1 MKDDKV
7 RQSVDCDL
15 SIPEVIQNSSRPRAE
30 GRPRAGAGISRR
42 VVSRPNAGT
51 DEFEMGHKGQARVER
66 GAKIM
71 EEGHFQN
78 RMIRRGREG
87 GPENPGEVGTAPLL
101 NRGFTEGN
109 NLGFSE

>member
-7 RQSVDCDL
+7 RQSVDGDL
-15 SIPEVIQNSSRPRAE
+15 GIPEVIQNSSRPRAE
-30 GRPRAGAGISRR
+30 GRPRAGAGISKR

-51 DEFEMGHKGQARVER
+51 DEFKMAQKGHARVER

-71 EEGHFQN
+71 KEGHFLN
-78 RMIRRGREG
+78 RMRRRGRER

>member
-1 MKDDKV
+1 M
-7 RQSVDCDL
+7 
-15 SIPEVIQNSSRPRAE
+15 
-30 GRPRAGAGISRR
+30 
-42 VVSRPNAGT
+42 SRPNAGT

-87 GPENPGEVGTAPLL
+87 GPENAGEHRRTQERWA
-101 NRGFTEGN
+101 RRRC
-109 NLGFSE
+109 